1 LHAQIPETFSTGI
14 SKGEVT
20 MDTTLGGARR
30 RTPQRFVVTF
40 LAFLAMGV
48 IDACSVLRVGV
59 TPVDQ
64 DADAAAVAS
73 AAGWT
78 RTVSTQHYLFV
89 VNVLPAEEMFT
100 SAEHLAHHQTV
111 GELILDGDGVPL
123 GPNMRHVE
131 AHIYDITT
139 GLALTDRF
147 PTIVLSNRTTGEV
160 SNVPPT
166 LMQDVNIGAL
176 DRHFGNNVY
185 VTPNSDISVKVTVN
199 GEEVSVDGHLD

>member
-1 LHAQIPETFSTGI
+1 MRPRLHRPP
-14 SKGEVT
+14 
-20 MDTTLGGARR
+20 GGR
-30 RTPQRFVVTF
+30 
-40 LAFLAMGV
+40 
-48 IDACSVLRVGV
+48 
-59 TPVDQ
+59 
-64 DADAAAVAS
+64 
-73 AAGWT
+73 
-78 RTVSTQHYLFV
+78 RTVSTEHYLFV

-100 SAEHLAHHQTV
+100 SAEHLAHHQTI

-139 GLALTDRF
+139 GLALTDHV

-176 DRHFGNNVY
+176 DRPLREQRLRHREQRHQCAR
-185 VTPNSDISVKVTVN
+185 STVN
-199 GEEVSVDGHLD
+199 GEEVTVDGHLD

>member
-1 LHAQIPETFSTGI
+1 MENP
-14 SKGEVT
+14 
-20 MDTTLGGARR
+20 LGGARR
-30 RTPQRFVVTF
+30 RTPKRLAIVTLLLLSTGVV
-40 LAFLAMGV
+40 A
-48 IDACSVLRVGV
+48 ACSVLRVGV
-59 TPVDQ
+59 TPIDQ
-64 DADAAAVAS
+64 DANAVAVAS

-78 RTVSTQHYLFV
+78 RTVSTEHYLFV

-100 SAEHLAHHQTV
+100 AAEHLAHHQTV
-111 GELILDGDGVPL
+111 GEMILVGDGVPL

-131 AHIYDITT
+131 AHIYDIST
-139 GLALTDRF
+139 GLALTDHV

-185 VTPNSDISVKVTVN
+185 VTPNSDISVKVSVN